1 MLMFYVRQLNFCHTD
16 SAWVFVK
23 CITITGTDGLGWC
36 DYVLC
41 VVCGIYYFVML
52 VEKDLL

>member
-1 MLMFYVRQLNFCHTD
+1 MFYVRQLNFCHTV